1 VDDPVSRP
9 ERASDQLEENK
20 MTRVCIGLLGAL
32 IFLCAGSRPTDAA
45 QIVIANSVECVDIA
59 HGQAVDGT
67 PVSLFNCHGSPNQQW
82 TIANGQIIGLSGM
95 CLDVMG
101 SAPNDGAQVII
112 VHCNGRESEKWA
124 LANGRIV
131 GIGGKCL
138 DVSGGNPQ
146 DHATLIISACSSST
160 SQQWS
165 VQ

>member
-1 VDDPVSRP
+1 MRVK
-9 ERASDQLEENK
+9 EEGNA
-20 MTRVCIGLLGAL
+20 MMRTSIGLAAAL
-32 IFLCAGSRPTDAA
+32 VAVMVGWTPVKAA
-45 QIVIANSVECVDIA
+45 QIVIANSVECIDIPR
-59 HGQAVDGT
+59 QQTVDGT

-82 TIANGQIIGLSGM
+82 TITNGQITGMSGV

-112 VHCNGRESEKWA
+112 VHCNGRSSEKWS
-124 LANGRIV
+124 LANGQIV

-138 DVSGGNPQ
+138 DVAGGSAQ
-146 DHATLIISACSSST
+146 DHATLIIAMCTPSS